1 MEIVLS
7 PSLLAADFAN
17 LLNDVKQVESAGAKY
32 LHIDVMDGL
41 FVPNISFG
49 FPIVDSLRKHTDIVF
64 DVHLMIQNPENY
76 IKRFIDSGADIVTF
90 HAEATD
96 RIDECINIIKSS
108 GKKAGIAISPKT
120 PPNVVYPYLD
130 KVDMVLCMT
139 VEPGYGGQKYMP
151 EIEEKVSAIRKLA
164 GDELDIQV
172 DGGIGADNIM
182 APVRAGANI
191 IVAGTSVFRGDIG
204 KNIGEIM
211 HKCGQL

>member
-17 LLNDVKQVESAGAKY
+17 LLNDVKQVEKAGVKY

-49 FPIVDSLRKHTDIVF
+49 FPVIDSLRKHTDMIF

>member
-17 LLNDVKQVESAGAKY
+17 LLNDVKQVEKAGVKY

-49 FPIVDSLRKHTDIVF
+49 FPVIDSLRKHTDMIF
-64 DVHLMIQNPENY
+64 DDHLMKQNPENY

>member
-17 LLNDVKQVESAGAKY
+17 LLNDVKQVEKAGVKY